1 MKRLLKIRYIVLASC
16 LVFLFNGC
24 VDDGLGFSADDLR
37 DGETTVM
44 LDVSFSPFSEGNLTR
59 ANIENGNGKR
69 LSDLKDLCILV
80 YDSEGNLVDD
90 TKYPMKIDLD
100 SPEIKSNIKEVNRN
114 DADASNEKTAETTTK
129 TLSGLSLNLPFGR
142 YYIVAVANLKGGTL
156 TTLKA
161 NPENISTLKKLRE
174 MKVEWDNTKIEN
186 NSELM
191 GYFTDTEMNSGVPS
205 AIKSFETVSVNRPG
219 MKLRAWLRRCASK
232 ITIDFDGSKLR
243 ENVTVYIQKA
253 EIKAIPYDCTL
264 GFGQP
269 SGFNESETAYNHYAT
284 DNNPVPNGL
293 LEDTPQVISY
303 LKRGADNT
311 TSEGDTEAE
320 FVKPDGPNWA
330 KITKGMPVIKNNVA
344 DTDYDT
350 AETINFHSENADALY
365 FYENMQDNPEP
376 KKTKIPHADL
386 ENGGVASADSKDGIK
401 WGTYIEVT
409 GYYESNADGNYSHGK
424 IVYRF
429 MLGKNVTDN
438 FEAERNYH
446 YKLTLCPRGNGNDA
460 DWHIDFDEPK
470 GFHVPN
476 PWYVSYLYNHKA
488 VLPFK
493 YTPEEDEEI
502 IGLKAKIDN
511 NPWYPSDWQY
521 EELSNTDKIIE
532 PTTPPGDE
540 ATSYNNTTNNQPWNG
555 FLSLRATNNVVV
567 TDVMAK
573 GEGNVWKG
581 YGEAEDQKINKDYY
595 YGHKENGEI
604 VDKGIDR
611 SQRTY
616 LENGEIY
623 NYTDFDDNPQLKEA
637 EEFTYQKDGN
647 SMSFNIPLFTRAKVL
662 VKQTG
667 YSGNNPFVDYQRIAR
682 VKLTVTLKNKKTGEI
697 KYKDEPVNVVQVRRV
712 VNPKGVYR
720 DYNNF
725 EPFHVKM
732 MWLDD
737 KKKEFE
743 PVTSHGPWKAE
754 IIGDKNFI
762 TLDGKQSVSGSTE
775 TSIDF
780 TIRFNRTN
788 NNKNTVKNAVV
799 RILYHNYTCTHLI
812 FVRQGY
818 APQELMPR
826 SACKDKDHLDGG
838 GTPTKWST
846 FNMIREGIAA
856 TDPRDEGSLF
866 KFGNLEDAIDAYNNI
881 HRTDKGNGEP
891 MYHNL
896 LDDEF
901 NRPDAATKLRLVK
914 EDGSLQSEEEA
925 ITWSDI
931 KRNDNVS
938 GDMAKAADM
947 RDFEQLYLSD
957 NMQFGYGVLYA
968 DGATTTQE
976 TMADAYGYYRRDT
989 PSGRSHKGM
998 RGLFVY
1004 YWDGKLTGGDQ
1015 CNARNLFFPIGRS
1028 GYGHRKNYREG
1039 IKGDQ
1044 PGYGILRYACN
1055 RGEAYPAFD
1064 AAAPI
1069 MTSMYRRPGA
1079 IYWCSTP
1086 TVALEWNNTIDK
1098 NNSKAYGLDINYFS
1112 FDVNLIYGS
1121 NVNMNTTSADDGD
1134 ACFVRT
1140 VE

>member
-16 LVFLFNGC
+16 LAFLFNGC
-24 VDDGLGFSADDLR
+24 VDDGLGFSADELR
-37 DGETTVM
+37 DGETTIM

-59 ANIENGNGKR
+59 ANIENGNGKL
-69 LSDLKDLCILV
+69 LSNLTDLCILV
-80 YDSEGNLVDD
+80 YDAEGNLVDD

-100 SPEIKSNIKEVNRN
+100 SPEIKSNDVNRN

-129 TLSGLSLNLPFGR
+129 TLSGLKLNLPFGR
-142 YYIVAVANLKGGTL
+142 YYIVAVSNLKGGTL
-156 TTLKA
+156 TTLTDNAETIK
-161 NPENISTLKKLRE
+161 TLKGLRG
-174 MKVEWDNTKIEN
+174 MKVEWDNTNIEN

-219 MKLRAWLRRCASK
+219 MKLQAWLRRCASK

-253 EIKAIPYDCTL
+253 EIKDIPYDCTL
-264 GFGQP
+264 GFGRE
-269 SGFNESETAYNHYAT
+269 SGFDESETAYNHSAAN
-284 DNNPVPNGL
+284 DNPSPNGL

-303 LKRGADNT
+303 LKGGAAST
-311 TSEGDTEAE
+311 VAEGDAETE
-320 FVKPDGPNWA
+320 FVKPNVTNWA

-350 AETINFHSENADALY
+350 ADTIKFHSENADALY

-488 VLPFK
+488 MLPFK
-493 YTPEEDEEI
+493 YTPKEDEEI
-502 IGLKAKIDN
+502 VGLKAEIDK
-511 NPWYPSDWQY
+511 NPWYPSNWSF
-521 EELSNTDKIIE
+521 EELTDTKKPIT
-532 PTTPPGDE
+532 PDVPPGDE
-540 ATSYNNTTNNQPWNG
+540 SSSYTAGSQNDQPWNG

-567 TDVMAK
+567 TDSMAK
-573 GEGNVWKG
+573 GSAWTG
-581 YGEAEDQKINKDYY
+581 YGDSKDIEINKNYY
-595 YGHKENGEI
+595 YGRDKNG
-604 VDKGIDR
+604 VANGVDR
-611 SQRTY
+611 SQR
-616 LENGEIY
+616 IY
-623 NYTDFDDNPQLKEA
+623 MKDGKEYVYSDFNDNPQLKES
-637 EEFTYQKDGN
+637 EEFSYQKDGN
-647 SMSFNIPLFTRAKVL
+647 TMSFNIPLFTRAKVL

-682 VKLTVTLKNKKTGEI
+682 VKLTVTLKNKVTGKTE
-697 KYKDEPVNVVQVRRV
+697 DRSELVNVVQVRRI

-720 DYNNF
+720 RYNNF

-732 MWLDD
+732 MWLNSSSN
-737 KKKEFE
+737 EFE
-743 PVTSHGPWKAE
+743 TVTSHGPWKAE

-775 TSIDF
+775 TSVDF

-788 NNKNTVKNAVV
+788 NNENTVKNAVV

-818 APQELMPR
+818 APQELVP
-826 SACKDKDHLDGG
+826 SSDCIHKGKLTGG
-838 GTPTKWST
+838 GTPAKWRT
-846 FNMIREGIAA
+846 FNMIRENIMA

-866 KFGNLEDAIDAYNNI
+866 RFGNSTEAIDVYNNI
-881 HRTDKGNGEP
+881 HRNANEKP
-891 MYHNL
+891 MYHTL
-896 LDDEF
+896 LANEF
-901 NRPDAATKLRLVK
+901 NIPTSTTKLRLVK
-914 EDGSLQSEEEA
+914 EDGSLQTEQEA
-925 ITWSDI
+925 TTWTAI
-931 KRNDNVS
+931 KKGTAFS
-938 GDMAKAADM
+938 GEMEKAASM
-947 RDFEQLYLSD
+947 RDFEQLYLSN

-989 PSGRSHKGM
+989 QSGDSHKGM

-1004 YWDGKLTGGDQ
+1004 YWDGKATGGSSY
-1015 CNARNLFFPIGRS
+1015 NARNLFFPIGRA
-1028 GYGHRKNYREG
+1028 GYGHRKNG
-1039 IKGDQ
+1039 KDLFTNL
-1044 PGYGILRYACN
+1044 GILRYSCN
-1055 RGEAYPAFD
+1055 RGVAYPTFD

-1069 MTSMYRRPGA
+1069 MTAMYRRPGA
-1079 IYWCSTP
+1079 IYWCCKPTP
-1086 TVALEWNNTIDK
+1086 AYEWNKTI
-1098 NNSKAYGLDINYFS
+1098 NVNSDAYGLDINYFS
-1112 FDVNLIYGS
+1112 FDVNLIYAT
-1121 NVNMNTTSADDGD
+1121 NVNMFASDISGDGNGD

-1140 VE
+1140 VLK